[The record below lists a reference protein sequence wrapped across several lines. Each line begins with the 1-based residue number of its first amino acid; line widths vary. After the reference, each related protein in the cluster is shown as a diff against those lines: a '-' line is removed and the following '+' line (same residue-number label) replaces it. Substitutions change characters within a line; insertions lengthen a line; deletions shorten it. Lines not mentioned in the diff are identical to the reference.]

1 MRKSY
6 TMRLMYMKGLLFLI
20 LFVAT
25 VPFSFC
31 QKAEIIYKNDSY
43 QMQRKGRSFVLINKR
58 LDISNKVLVAK
69 LKGVSLN
76 TGKSNLQKVYNSF
89 YYNANQLGAN
99 SFVIDTII
107 GAHTDTISIQISVYN
122 LSKDENK
129 LNMSLFTNNS
139 IFLVGGLKKSMEGKS
154 FKLNNEKAILPA
166 MVYQEY
172 PLDIDEKLKISIGG
186 ILGASVTF
194 TGYEGRT
201 PTFISLHGLTVAP
214 GYSSGVGI
222 SFNTGR
228 IYPVDMSFGYML
240 IAALRK
246 SE

>member
-1 MRKSY
+1 
-6 TMRLMYMKGLLFLI
+6 MRLIYLKYFICFLLFFSSVSL
-20 LFVAT
+20 
-25 VPFSFC
+25 SFC
-31 QKAEIIYKNDSY
+31 QKAEIIYKNESY
-43 QMQRKGRSFVLINKR
+43 QVQRKGRFFVMINKR
-58 LDISNKVLVAK
+58 LDISNKVLIAR

-107 GAHTDTISIQISVYN
+107 GAETNTISIQISVYN
-122 LSKDENK
+122 LSKDEKK
-129 LNMSLFTNNS
+129 LNMNLFTSNS
-139 IFLVGGLKKSMEGKS
+139 IYLIGGLKKQMDEKS
-154 FKLNNEKAILPA
+154 FKLNGEKTKLQA
-166 MVYQEY
+166 MEYQEY
-172 PLDIDEKLKISIGG
+172 TIEIDKKLKIAIGG
-186 ILGASVTF
+186 ILGASATF
-194 TGYEGRT
+194 TGYEGRS
-201 PTFISLHGLTVAP
+201 PTFISLHGIAVAP
-214 GYSSGVGI
+214 GYSGSGVGL